1 MSTPATRLPAAERR
15 LAIVTAALGVFSQ
28 TSYSRATTAQIAR
41 EAGVSEPI
49 LYRHFASKRDLYFAC
64 LDEAWAQLRAALDA
78 KLAAMGEHDVVRAA
92 GQTALGLRG
101 VRVLPQNLWIQALTE
116 AGGDPEIKRY
126 IRRHMREIHGYV
138 AEKIRHAQELG
149 GIPPDRDAEAEAWIF
164 IAGGL
169 LMSVADRLG
178 GVIDAATLVRIAAAR
193 HRWLTGEAN

>member
-1 MSTPATRLPAAERR
+1 VSTPATRLPAAERR
-15 LAIVTAALGVFSQ
+15 LAIVKAALGVFSR
-28 TSYSRATTAQIAR
+28 TSYSRATTAGIAR

-64 LDEAWAQLRAALDA
+64 LDEAWAELRAALDA

-138 AEKIRHAQELG
+138 AEKMRRAQELG

-169 LMSVADRLG
+169 LLSVADRLG
-178 GVIDAATLVRIAAAR
+178 GVIDAATLSRIAAQR
-193 HRWLTGEAN
+193 HRWLTGDT